1 MWRLAEGAETCRVLA
16 LWALQMKHTRF
27 SRKKN
32 ASTAA
37 AAILGL
43 PATKGLGFIGDGWR
57 IRTWFSMRK
66 PYAIA
71 ERGFSLN
78 KQTRE
83 KGIQAQWNIAASSVQ
98 LTAKAGKGGCDLTAH
113 WALLRRYDRGVST
126 VKLCTLICAYGTWT
140 PLPDAPHISER
151 K

>member
-57 IRTWFSMRK
+57 IHAWFSMRK

-71 ERGFSLN
+71 EWGFSLN
-78 KQTRE
+78 KKTRE
-83 KGIQAQWNIAASSVQ
+83 KGFRPSEILPLRPSSLLLKLERGV
-98 LTAKAGKGGCDLTAH
+98 CDLTAH

-126 VKLCTLICAYGTWT
+126 MKLCTLICAYGTWT
-140 PLPDAPHISER
+140 PLPVAPHISER

>member
-1 MWRLAEGAETCRVLA
+1 MWHLAESAETCRVLA

-27 SRKKN
+27 TRKKN
-32 ASTAA
+32 APTTA

-43 PATKGLGFIGDGWR
+43 RVTKGLGFIGEGRR
-57 IRTWFSMRK
+57 IRTRLSMRK

-83 KGIQAQWNIAASSVQ
+83 KGIQAQ
-98 LTAKAGKGGCDLTAH
+98 
-113 WALLRRYDRGVST
+113 
-126 VKLCTLICAYGTWT
+126 
-140 PLPDAPHISER
+140 
-151 K
+151 

>member
-1 MWRLAEGAETCRVLA
+1 MWRLAKGAGTCRVLA

-43 PATKGLGFIGDGWR
+43 LR

-66 PYAIA
+66 HYAIT

-78 KQTRE
+78 KQMRE
-83 KGIQAQWNIAASSVQ
+83 KGILA
-98 LTAKAGKGGCDLTAH
+98 
-113 WALLRRYDRGVST
+113 
-126 VKLCTLICAYGTWT
+126 
-140 PLPDAPHISER
+140 
-151 K
+151 